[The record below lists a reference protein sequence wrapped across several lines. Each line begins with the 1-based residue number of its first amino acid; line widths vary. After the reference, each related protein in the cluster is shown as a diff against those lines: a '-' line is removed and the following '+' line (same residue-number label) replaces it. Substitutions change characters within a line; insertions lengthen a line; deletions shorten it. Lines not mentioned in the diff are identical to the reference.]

1 MRFRLAPSDR
11 LKELILRSRMRCAA
25 GGGAPHSGGSASKLS
40 AWSGTARL
48 YCCSMGISVYPGR
61 QTTGRF
67 PGRQG
72 RDPTC
77 RPGRYHEG
85 GRAVP
90 SDICEKREISM
101 RSVLVYR
108 QTQQCVFGV
117 KTNIF
122 GPISGPGHVRASDA
136 GRRGFLEANLNG
148 KGQGAGVRSRK
159 LSIGWGGQGWRKG
172 EGTKLP
178 PSCTEVA

>member
-1 MRFRLAPSDR
+1 MGA
-11 LKELILRSRMRCAA
+11 LRETQLRHQVGAA
-25 GGGAPHSGGSASKLS
+25 HCQQKP
-40 AWSGTARL
+40 
-48 YCCSMGISVYPGR
+48 YPGR

-159 LSIGWGGQGWRKG
+159 LSIGWGGRAG
-172 EGTKLP
+172 ERGRGQNCRLHAVRWHECRMMVRCSERASP
-178 PSCTEVA
+178 DP